1 MFKIDVNV
9 PQHEQIVGVRT
20 TENRGFT
27 PEELA
32 ELVEYVK
39 LAEKILGTAEKKL
52 QTEEEGMFKFSRKS
66 VFAQKQIRKDEEF
79 SEDNLCLLRPGT
91 GIPANKFYSLL
102 GKKSLRDIEALEML
116 SAQDV
121 EK

>member
-32 ELVEYVK
+32 E
-39 LAEKILGTAEKKL
+39 
-52 QTEEEGMFKFSRKS
+52 Q
-66 VFAQKQIRKDEEF
+66 
-79 SEDNLCLLRPGT
+79 C
-91 GIPANKFYSLL
+91 
-102 GKKSLRDIEALEML
+102 
-116 SAQDV
+116 V